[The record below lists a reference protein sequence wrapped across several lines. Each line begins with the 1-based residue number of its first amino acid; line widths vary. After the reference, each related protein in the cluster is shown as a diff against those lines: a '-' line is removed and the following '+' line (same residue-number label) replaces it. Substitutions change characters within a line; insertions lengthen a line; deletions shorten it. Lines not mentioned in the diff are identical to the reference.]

1 MAPFKHPGCTHNFE
15 PPRAAA
21 AAAVCTLSGGAPGP
35 GSPWPPHAAPGGA
48 QLHGGMAW
56 AVDEA
61 CAPHQV
67 ARSAG
72 RTAPPTPEAT
82 VGSGRS
88 AGRTCG
94 RTTAAVG
101 GPPEATAWVACVS
114 AAAESGSG
122 SGARC
127 RCSSAAGIGAV
138 YADFA
143 GNEHEVGAA
152 DWACLKLRSK
162 RKSDGEVVGL
172 QFTGDDVADHT
183 CRSTLQASL
192 GRK

>member
-1 MAPFKHPGCTHNFE
+1 MN
-15 PPRAAA
+15 
-21 AAAVCTLSGGAPGP
+21 
-35 GSPWPPHAAPGGA
+35 
-48 QLHGGMAW
+48 
-56 AVDEA
+56 
-61 CAPHQV
+61 
-67 ARSAG
+67 
-72 RTAPPTPEAT
+72 
-82 VGSGRS
+82 
-88 AGRTCG
+88 
-94 RTTAAVG
+94 
-101 GPPEATAWVACVS
+101 S
-114 AAAESGSG
+114 AAACHEFGGDWEPQKTDFFRRPPEVEDDADGLYKLASDNEENYSVKSIKIHIVRHGVVHNPEKIFYGRITKHRLNADGEGQSRRV
-122 SGARC
+122 GAYL
-127 RCSSAAGIGAV
+127 AANCPGIGAV